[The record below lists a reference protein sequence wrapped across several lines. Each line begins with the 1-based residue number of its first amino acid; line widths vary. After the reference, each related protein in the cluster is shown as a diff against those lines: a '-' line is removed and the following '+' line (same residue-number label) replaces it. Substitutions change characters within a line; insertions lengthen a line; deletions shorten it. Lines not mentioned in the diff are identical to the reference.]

1 MHELG
6 LTKELVDIVDD
17 RARKAGAS
25 RIKSVSLV
33 IGAFSGVEA
42 DAVSFCFEVVAKG
55 TLAEGAALVIEKVPL
70 RVDCASCGRNSVNE
84 DNFPICPLC
93 GGTNVVITAGREFVI
108 RSMEVEDNVR

>member
-6 LTKELVDIVDD
+6 LTKELVDIVDA
-17 RARKAGAS
+17 RAREAGAVK
-25 RIKSVSLV
+25 IKSIMLT

-55 TLAEGAALVIEKVPL
+55 TLAEGAELVIERVPL
-70 RVDCASCGRNSVNE
+70 KVDCAGCGRTSVNE

-93 GGTNVVITAGREFVI
+93 GGTNVVITSGREFVI
-108 RSMEVEDNVR
+108 RSMEVEDNV